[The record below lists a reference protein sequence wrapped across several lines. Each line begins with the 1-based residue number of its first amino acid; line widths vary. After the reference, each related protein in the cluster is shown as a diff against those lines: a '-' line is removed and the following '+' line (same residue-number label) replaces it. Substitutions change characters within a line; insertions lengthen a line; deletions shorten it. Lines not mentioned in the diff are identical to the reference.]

1 MRPRSLSR
9 RAVLAGGAAAAALSG
24 CGASDV
30 PQPTPTPAEDPE
42 RVLLRQLIADK
53 EHTIALYSTLIAAG
67 QTKLTPFRDR
77 HQAHLVELRKRLPGG
92 SQTATPAPSSP
103 TGSAAPAPSSQTA
116 APAPKMSLSRLRDA
130 ERRSA
135 ALRVRQLAS
144 ASPPL
149 AQLIASIGACEAAHA
164 LALPRS
170 A

>member
-24 CGASDV
+24 CGASDA
-30 PQPTPTPAEDPE
+30 PQPSPTPSEDPE

-67 QTKLTPFRDR
+67 QTKLAPFRDR
-77 HQAHLVELRKRLPGG
+77 HQAHLDELRKRLPGG
-92 SQTATPAPSSP
+92 SRTA
-103 TGSAAPAPSSQTA
+103 SAAPAPSSQTGSA
-116 APAPKMSLSRLRDA
+116 APAPKTSLSRLRDA

-135 ALRVRQLAS
+135 ALRVRQLAGV
-144 ASPPL
+144 SPQL
-149 AQLIASIGACEAAHA
+149 AQLIAAIGACEAAHA

-170 A
+170 TR

>member
-24 CGASDV
+24 CGASDA
-30 PQPTPTPAEDPE
+30 PQPSPTPSSVDPE
-42 RVLLRQLIADK
+42 QVLLRQLIADK
-53 EHTIALYSTLIAAG
+53 EHTIALYSTLITAG

-77 HQAHLVELRKRLPGG
+77 HQAHLDELRKRLPGD
-92 SQTATPAPSSP
+92 SQTA
-103 TGSAAPAPSSQTA
+103 SAAPSPQGSQTA
-116 APAPKMSLSRLRDA
+116 APAPKTSLSRLRDA

-135 ALRVRQLAS
+135 ALRVRQLAGV
-144 ASPPL
+144 SPQL

>member
-24 CGASDV
+24 CDASDT
-30 PQPTPTPAEDPE
+30 PQPSPTPSEDPE

-53 EHTIALYSTLIAAG
+53 EHTIALYSALIAGGA
-67 QTKLTPFRDR
+67 TKLTPFRDR
-77 HQAHLVELRKRLPGG
+77 HQAHLDELRKRLPSG
-92 SQTATPAPSSP
+92 SSSSPAPKTP
-103 TGSAAPAPSSQTA
+103 
-116 APAPKMSLSRLRDA
+116 APAPKTSVSRLREA

-135 ALRVRQLAS
+135 ALRVRQLAGV
-144 ASPPL
+144 SPQL

-170 A
+170 T

>member
-1 MRPRSLSR
+1 MRPRFLSR

-30 PQPTPTPAEDPE
+30 PQPSPTPAEDPE

-92 SQTATPAPSSP
+92 SHTATPAPRSSQTATPAPK
-103 TGSAAPAPSSQTA
+103 T
-116 APAPKMSLSRLRDA
+116 SLSRLRDA
-130 ERRSA
+130 ERKSA
-135 ALRVRQLAS
+135 ALRVRQLAGV
-144 ASPPL
+144 SPPL

>member
-24 CGASDV
+24 CGASDA
-30 PQPTPTPAEDPE
+30 PQPSPTPSEDPE
-42 RVLLRQLIADK
+42 QVLLRQLIADK

-77 HQAHLVELRKRLPGG
+77 HQAHLGELRKRLGG
-92 SQTATPAPSSP
+92 SQTVTPAPQ
-103 TGSAAPAPSSQTA
+103 GSQTA
-116 APAPKMSLSRLRDA
+116 APAPKTSLSRLRDV

-135 ALRVRQLAS
+135 ALRVRQLAGV
-144 ASPPL
+144 SPQL

>member
-1 MRPRSLSR
+1 VRPRSLSR
-9 RAVLAGGAAAAALSG
+9 RAVLAGGAAVAALSG

-30 PQPTPTPAEDPE
+30 PQPSPTPSEDPE
-42 RVLLRQLIADK
+42 QVLLRQLIADK
-53 EHTIALYSTLIAAG
+53 EHTIALYSTLISAG

-77 HQAHLVELRKRLPGG
+77 HQAHLGELRKRLTGG
-92 SQTATPAPSSP
+92 SQTA
-103 TGSAAPAPSSQTA
+103 SAAPAPQGSQTA
-116 APAPKMSLSRLRDA
+116 APAPKTSLSRLRDA

-135 ALRVRQLAS
+135 ALRVRQLAGV
-144 ASPPL
+144 SPQL

>member
-1 MRPRSLSR
+1 MRPRFLSR

-30 PQPTPTPAEDPE
+30 PQPSPTPAEDPE

-92 SQTATPAPSSP
+92 SQTATPAPQ
-103 TGSAAPAPSSQTA
+103 GSQTT
-116 APAPKMSLSRLRDA
+116 APAPKTSLSRLRDA
-130 ERRSA
+130 ERKSA
-135 ALRVRQLAS
+135 ALRVRQLAGV
-144 ASPPL
+144 SPPL